1 MIELQTECSLSL
13 TPKRAAA
20 LVCHAGV
27 LWLTRE
33 GDVRDL
39 FLARGDRAEIGRGLT
54 LVTALEPSVLSLL
67 PPRGGWRDVLRA
79 WLPATGAMAPDST
92 V

>member
-1 MIELQTECSLSL
+1 MTPLQTESTLRL
-13 TPKRAAA
+13 TAKQAAA

-39 FLARGDRAEIGRGLT
+39 FLTPGERVEIGPGLT
-54 LVTALEPSVLSLL
+54 LVTALEPAIVSLQ
-67 PPRGGWRDVLRA
+67 PPRRRWLDLLHAWR
-79 WLPATGAMAPDST
+79 PAAAASARNST
-92 V
+92 A